1 MIDLIL
7 LPLHHPIG
15 VNMRLS
21 ATVRL
26 WGRLAV
32 LALACWVVD
41 GCARGDT
48 TDDQGQGGA
57 GSSGS
62 DEDATSPLGASS
74 STNDTSN
81 ANNNAASGGGTDTDA
96 SNAAESVDTVDSPPH
111 SAISGDDDTLDS
123 TVREASAND
132 ATEEGP
138 PNAGSGG
145 SCLPAYAQSN
155 CLAYIAGTRVSA
167 KGDDWLCSNG
177 NCSNCDTYSTCAPG
191 GTGCPWGVV
200 WTDLGPCQ

>member
-1 MIDLIL
+1 
-7 LPLHHPIG
+7 
-15 VNMRLS
+15 MRLS

-26 WGRLAV
+26 WGRLAA
-32 LALACWVVD
+32 LALACWAVD

-48 TDDQGQGGA
+48 SDDQGQGGA

-62 DEDATSPLGASS
+62 DEDATSPFGASS

-81 ANNNAASGGGTDTDA
+81 ASNNVASGSGMDTDA
-96 SNAAESVDTVDSPPH
+96 SNAEATDEATGPGSVDTVDSPPN
-111 SAISGDDDTLDS
+111 SAISGDEDTLDS

-138 PNAGSGG
+138 PNASGG
-145 SCLPAYAQSN
+145 ASCLPAYAQSN
-155 CLAYIAGTRVSA
+155 CLAYIAGTRVST

-191 GTGCPWGVV
+191 ETGCPWGVV